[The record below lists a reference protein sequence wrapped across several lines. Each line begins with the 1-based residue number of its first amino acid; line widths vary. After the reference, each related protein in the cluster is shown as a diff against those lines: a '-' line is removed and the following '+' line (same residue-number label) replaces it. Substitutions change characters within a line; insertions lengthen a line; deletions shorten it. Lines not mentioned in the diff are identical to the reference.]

1 MSLMSKLLIPIL
13 ILSSSLLNANDAQVI
28 SFLKK
33 GIGANP
39 NIISLDIKIVEKVDL
54 ERPLDWQAYVV
65 QLDGVA
71 RMGSKTQPISQRS
84 IYFVGDGLVTAELYD
99 LKTGEKLNAS
109 ISPEFK
115 AKYYDESHL
124 LFGDKNAAHKAV
136 IFSDPLCPFCRTF
149 VPKALAYMKQYPKT
163 FAVYYYHF
171 PLRSLHPAAIPL
183 VKAAFAA
190 EKQGQKSVVE
200 GLYKVNVDGREKD
213 MQKILDA
220 FNTAQGTKITLAD
233 ISKDEIQKH
242 LDHDMAVAQEHLV
255 NGTPTLFFD
264 GKKDPTKLQYKN
276 VKLIK

>member
-13 ILSSSLLNANDAQVI
+13 ILSSSLLSANDAQVI

-39 NIISLDIKIVEKVDL
+39 NIVSLDIKIVEKVDL
-54 ERPLDWQAYVV
+54 ERPMDWQAYVI
-65 QLDGVA
+65 QLDGVSK
-71 RMGSKTQPISQRS
+71 MGSKTQPISQRS
-84 IYFVGDGLVTAELYD
+84 IYFVGDGLITADLYD
-99 LKTGEKLNAS
+99 LKTGDKLNAS

-115 AKYYDESHL
+115 EKYYDQSHL
-124 LFGDKNAAHKAV
+124 LFGNKDAVHKAV

-149 VPKALAYMKQYPKT
+149 VPKALEYMKQYPKT

-190 EKQGQKSVVE
+190 EKKGQKNVVE
-200 GLYKVNVDGREKD
+200 GLYKVQVDGRERNI
-213 MQKILDA
+213 QKILDA
-220 FNTAQGTKITLAD
+220 FNAVQGTKITVAD
-233 ISKDEIQKH
+233 ISQAEIQQH
-242 LDHDMAVAQEHLV
+242 LDHDMTVAKEHLV

-264 GKKDPTKLQYKN
+264 GKKDPTKLVYKN

>member
-1 MSLMSKLLIPIL
+1 MSLMLKLLAATL
-13 ILSSSLLNANDAQVI
+13 ILSSSLLYANDAEVI

-39 NIISLDIKIVEKVDL
+39 NIVSLDIKIVEKVDL
-54 ERPLDWQAYVV
+54 ERPLDWQAYVI

-71 RMGSKTQPISQRS
+71 KMGSKTQPISQRT
-84 IYFVGDGLVTAELYD
+84 IYFVGDDFITAELYD

-115 AKYYDESHL
+115 EKYYDESHL

-149 VPKALAYMKQYPKT
+149 VPKAFAYMKQYPKT

-171 PLRSLHPAAIPL
+171 PLRTLHPAAIPL

-190 EKQGQKSVVE
+190 EKQGQTNVVE
-200 GLYKVNVDGREKD
+200 ALYKVNVDGREKD
-213 MQKILDA
+213 TQKVLDA
-220 FNTAQGTKITLAD
+220 FNAVQGTKITLSD
-233 ISKDEIQKH
+233 ISKVEIQRH

-264 GKKDPTKLQYKN
+264 GKKDPTKLEYTN

>member
-1 MSLMSKLLIPIL
+1 MLKLLAATL
-13 ILSSSLLNANDAQVI
+13 ILSSSLLYADDAEVI

-39 NIISLDIKIVEKVDL
+39 NIVSLDIKIVEKVDL
-54 ERPLDWQAYVV
+54 ERPLDWQAYVI

-71 RMGSKTQPISQRS
+71 KMGSKTQPISQRT
-84 IYFVGDGLVTAELYD
+84 IYFVGDDLITAELYD
-99 LKTGEKLNAS
+99 LKTGKKMNAS

-115 AKYYDESHL
+115 EKYYDESHL

-149 VPKALAYMKQYPKT
+149 VPAALSYMKKYPKT

-171 PLRSLHPAAIPL
+171 PLRTLHPAAIPL
-183 VKAAFAA
+183 VKAAFVA
-190 EKQGQKSVVE
+190 EAQGQADVVS
-200 GLYKVNVDGREKD
+200 GLYKVKVDGREKD
-213 MQKILDA
+213 TQKVLDA
-220 FNTAQGTKITLAD
+220 FNAVQGTKITLSD
-233 ISKDEIQKH
+233 ISKVEIQRH

-264 GKKDPTKLQYKN
+264 GKKDPTKLEYKN